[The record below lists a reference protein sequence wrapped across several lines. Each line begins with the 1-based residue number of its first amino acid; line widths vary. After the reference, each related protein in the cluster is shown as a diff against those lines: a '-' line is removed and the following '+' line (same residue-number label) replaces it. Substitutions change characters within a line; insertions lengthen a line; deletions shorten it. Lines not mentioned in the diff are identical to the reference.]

1 MLKKIFT
8 IIIIFTTMAF
18 AMASGSSEQEEKKED
33 PKPVSISQEGLDKN
47 LPKVEKQPQKF
58 LPVKGYA
65 KDFNNTGKIVSIEG
79 FVFLTGSEP
88 NTEVAIKDSNE
99 KSYIIKNGK
108 EIPFDSSKFKLPK
121 DKKTDFE
128 NLKINFSD
136 YQGYKIRIDGVISE
150 DAKLLTVKSWEIIK

>member
-1 MLKKIFT
+1 MIKKILT
-8 IIIIFTTMAF
+8 LTLILVTASF
-18 AMASGSSEQEEKKED
+18 AMASGNSEKEE

-79 FVFLTGSEP
+79 VVFLTGSEP

-136 YQGYKIRIDGVISE
+136 YQGYKIRIDGVILE

>member
-1 MLKKIFT
+1 MIKKILT
-8 IIIIFTTMAF
+8 LTLILVTASF
-18 AMASGSSEQEEKKED
+18 AMASGNSEKEE